1 MSSSSTS
8 SSPPTGGSSQT
19 GSSAL
24 MASNSATTTVVC
36 AEITQ
41 ETTTAPPVLVLRL
54 EGRRGIQWDEAT
66 VDNEHLCRKS
76 SKRKLCT
83 FTSHSS
89 FKSNFFSFYDIFS
102 QILSLT
108 SSIYKSITTG
118 CCIFHKKKSYDESDS
133 DESASDIEE
142 AEKADAEPKDGK
154 IPAYQ
159 RHHA

>member
-36 AEITQ
+36 TEITQ

-89 FKSNFFSFYDIFS
+89 FKSNFFSFYDIFFFKYFPSLPPFINQS
-102 QILSLT
+102 QQGAVYFT
-108 SSIYKSITTG
+108 R
-118 CCIFHKKKSYDESDS
+118 KKVTM
-133 DESASDIEE
+133 
-142 AEKADAEPKDGK
+142 KAIQMKVRQ
-154 IPAYQ
+154 I
-159 RHHA
+159 

>member
-1 MSSSSTS
+1 MKLLWTMNTFVAKARNVSC
-8 SSPPTGGSSQT
+8 
-19 GSSAL
+19 AL
-24 MASNSATTTVVC
+24 L
-36 AEITQ
+36 
-41 ETTTAPPVLVLRL
+41 LV
-54 EGRRGIQWDEAT
+54 T
-66 VDNEHLCRKS
+66 HLLNPIS
-76 SKRKLCT
+76 FLFMT
-83 FTSHSS
+83 F
-89 FKSNFFSFYDIFS
+89 FS